1 MEGDKNEAGDDD
13 DVIIGSTGGSELKR
27 NCTQEE
33 ENAWK
38 EFWKDYK

>member
-38 EFWKDYK
+38 EF